1 MTDFLPSIF
10 LAMGPPPG
18 DAAAQPFWVQ
28 ILPVVILFALMYF
41 ILLRPQLKKQ
51 KEHDALV
58 QKVKGGERVIA
69 AGGIYGVVTSV
80 REQSV
85 ILKVA
90 EGVKIE
96 VQKASIMQVNLPAE
110 DSKSE

>member
-1 MTDFLPSIF
+1 MNHFIF
-10 LAMGPPPG
+10 PYLAMGAPPG

-28 ILPVVILFALMYF
+28 LVPIIILFALMYF

-51 KEHDALV
+51 KEHEALI
-58 QKVKGGERVIA
+58 QKIKGGERVIA
-69 AGGIYGVVTSV
+69 AGGIYGTVTSV
-80 REQSV
+80 RANSV

-96 VQKASIMQVNLPAE
+96 VQKTSILQVNPPE
-110 DSKSE
+110 DSKTE